1 MKTLK
6 NIEVGET
13 VVVDGILGTGP
24 LRRRFLDM
32 GITKGA
38 KIQLKKVA
46 PLGDP
51 MEFSIRGYLLTI
63 RKADAD
69 RIFVKEGEVKYE
81 N

>member
-6 NIEVGET
+6 NIDVGET

-46 PLGDP
+46 PLGDLWSFRL
-51 MEFSIRGYLLTI
+51 EDIY
-63 RKADAD
+63 
-69 RIFVKEGEVKYE
+69 
-81 N
+81 